1 MEPVDSIWE
10 SYGLGSLSL
19 KSGTRVKIG
28 GTFAKRTRVGPTIR
42 VPKGKTWQDFLKDSE
57 NKKQLFNF
65 LSDELKEAAK
75 GEAFH
80 FFQLKKTLSCQIKP
94 VIYRPLNPVHRI
106 SLIHE

>member
-65 LSDELKEAAK
+65 LSDELKEAAN
-75 GEAFH
+75 GEVFH
-80 FFQLKKTLSCQIKP
+80 FFPTKEDLVLSNKACDLSSPEPCTQD
-94 VIYRPLNPVHRI
+94 
-106 SLIHE
+106 